1 MQIDLELTNMRSR
14 ETRSTHSRM
23 QALFS
28 RIYIGLVIYSLDY
41 NILILDLAIQVRR
54 EERNVYRYTKTRE
67 KIHDKFIRFDFLIL
81 MLFVGKK
88 RVFSYTYIVG
98 ERCLKSK
105 HTTF

>member
-1 MQIDLELTNMRSR
+1 MQIDWELTNMRSR
-14 ETRSTHSRM
+14 ETRSTQSRM

-41 NILILDLAIQVRR
+41 NILILDLATQVRR
-54 EERNVYRYTKTRE
+54 EQRNFYMKTKE
-67 KIHDKFIRFDFLIL
+67 KIHDKFVRFDFLIL

-88 RVFSYTYIVG
+88 RVFSYTYIVEEG
-98 ERCLKSK
+98 CLKSK

>member
-28 RIYIGLVIYSLDY
+28 RIYISLVIYSLDY

-54 EERNVYRYTKTRE
+54 E
-67 KIHDKFIRFDFLIL
+67 
-81 MLFVGKK
+81 
-88 RVFSYTYIVG
+88 
-98 ERCLKSK
+98 
-105 HTTF
+105 

>member
-67 KIHDKFIRFDFLIL
+67 KIQVYSFWFSNSDAICRQEESIFIYLHSWRE
-81 MLFVGKK
+81 M
-88 RVFSYTYIVG
+88 S
-98 ERCLKSK
+98 
-105 HTTF
+105 

>member
-1 MQIDLELTNMRSR
+1 MQIDWELTNMRSR

-41 NILILDLAIQVRR
+41 NILILDLAMQVRR
-54 EERNVYRYTKTRE
+54 EQRNPYRYMKTKE
-67 KIHDKFIRFDFLIL
+67 KIHDKFVRFDILVL

-88 RVFSYTYIVG
+88 RVFSYTYII
-98 ERCLKSK
+98 EEECLKSK
-105 HTTF
+105 YTTF